1 MGHILNSTSGPEFR
15 RLLTGG
21 YSDRVVACLAGNFT
35 QRGHRVGT
43 DRALLVATRHTE
55 RIAEGQ
61 IDGTDPS
68 ATAHVIAQLER
79 FDHDGALERELLEE
93 QVSGEEL
100 QGEEQAREEAREPP
114 PPAPTTSSG
123 SGAHPGGEE
132 ARDEPALGERGD
144 DYLGG

>member
-21 YSDRVVACLAGNFT
+21 YSDRVVACLAGDFT

-55 RIAEGQ
+55 RLADAQLKG
-61 IDGTDPS
+61 DDPS
-68 ATAHVIAQLER
+68 ATAHVVAQLER

-93 QVSGEEL
+93 QVDEEGG
-100 QGEEQAREEAREPP
+100 QGEPQAREDADEAAEPSP
-114 PPAPTTSSG
+114 P
-123 SGAHPGGEE
+123 
-132 ARDEPALGERGD
+132 EPALEDAAGD
-144 DYLGG
+144 DLDSPEELGRSSG